1 MEAVAPQWQV
11 FGVAKFLPGQ
21 AFQRPP
27 QLFPI
32 AAFDVG
38 IGTWLFFRS
47 WIVREPDAKYRSRWM
62 ICRILLSFF
71 QAVTRRQPL
80 SRTGISL
87 LCKEIVA
94 EGMG

>member
-1 MEAVAPQWQV
+1 MEAAAPQWQV
-11 FGVAKFLPGQ
+11 FGVAEFLPGLV
-21 AFQRPP
+21 FQCSP

-47 WIVREPDAKYRSRWM
+47 WIVREPEAKYRSRWM

-71 QAVTRRQPL
+71 QAVNRRRAL
-80 SRTGISL
+80 SRTDISSFARRL
-87 LCKEIVA
+87 
-94 EGMG
+94 

>member
-1 MEAVAPQWQV
+1 MEAVAPQCQV
-11 FGVAKFLPGQ
+11 FGVAEFLPGL
-21 AFQRPP
+21 AFQCSP

-62 ICRILLSFF
+62 ICRIFLSFF
-71 QAVTRRQPL
+71 QAVNRRRAL
-80 SRTGISL
+80 SRTDISSFARRL
-87 LCKEIVA
+87 
-94 EGMG
+94 

>member
-47 WIVREPDAKYRSRWM
+47 WIVRELEAKYRSRWM

-71 QAVTRRQPL
+71 QAVNRRRAL
-80 SRTGISL
+80 SRTDISSFARRL
-87 LCKEIVA
+87 
-94 EGMG
+94 